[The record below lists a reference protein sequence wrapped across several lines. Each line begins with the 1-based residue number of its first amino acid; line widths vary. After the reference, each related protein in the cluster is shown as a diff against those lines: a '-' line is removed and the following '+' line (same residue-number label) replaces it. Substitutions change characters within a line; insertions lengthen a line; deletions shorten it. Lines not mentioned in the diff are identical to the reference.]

1 LVVRPKEVP
10 LPTVRI
16 PSAIEPIALIFKLN
30 NVLVSRTLD
39 GLSEDDVWSRH
50 AGGNPISWILGHITE
65 SRANLLGH
73 LGAPFETGWGPLFPQ
88 GGAVLERARA
98 PSRASIEAGW
108 QATHQAMRD
117 AFAGLGDR
125 RLSEA
130 SPVDLPGADSVAG
143 LIGFYAFHE
152 SYHVG
157 QLGYI
162 RKRLGHSAV
171 AG

>member
-1 LVVRPKEVP
+1 LN
-10 LPTVRI
+10 TVRI
-16 PSAIEPIALIFKLN
+16 PSALEPVALIFKLN
-30 NVLVSRTLD
+30 NGLVSRTLD
-39 GLSEDDVWSRH
+39 GLSDDEAWSRH
-50 AGGNPISWILGHITE
+50 AGGNSIAWILGHITE
-65 SRANLLGH
+65 SRGQLLVH
-73 LGAPFETGWGPLFPQ
+73 LGMPFEPGWGTLFPR
-88 GGAVLERARA
+88 GADVCERANA

-108 QATHQAMRD
+108 RATHLAMRD
-117 AFAGLGDR
+117 AFAGLNEE
-125 RLSEA
+125 RLAEA
-130 SPVDLPGADSVAG
+130 SPADLPGADSVAR